1 MKLRKSADD
10 LGRMARNADLKLRGD
25 KENLL
30 RKFEE
35 ASKINEAKLKSA
47 RNLQDL
53 VKIQITRTGARQD
66 PLGLNYRKPSA
77 NKILS

>member
-10 LGRMARNADLKLRGD
+10 MGRMARNTDMKLRGD

-30 RKFEE
+30 KQYEE

-53 VKIQITRTGARQD
+53 VKI
-66 PLGLNYRKPSA
+66 
-77 NKILS
+77 

>member
-10 LGRMARNADLKLRGD
+10 MGRMARNADMKLRGD

-30 RKFEE
+30 KQYEE

-53 VKIQITRTGARQD
+53 VKI
-66 PLGLNYRKPSA
+66 
-77 NKILS
+77 